1 MVPLVELIQRFF
13 YIYGQ
18 DECFVLAVLLLFSF
32 VIQQAT
38 LVIRHRP
45 AKTLGCHGVLAMLC
59 YLIST
64 FT

>member
-1 MVPLVELIQRFF
+1 
-13 YIYGQ
+13 
-18 DECFVLAVLLLFSF
+18 LAVLLSFSF

-45 AKTLGCHGVLAMLC
+45 AKTLGCRGVLAMLC
-59 YLIST
+59 YLIPT